1 MVEVRKAIEENEL
14 KDVYKVRREVF
25 ILEQGVPEEIEIDNK
40 EKEAIHFIVYR
51 EGTPVGAGRLRIE
64 GTTAKAERVCILKEV
79 RRKGLGSL
87 LMNEMEETAKAEGLT
102 KFRLNAQVHAEPF
115 YLETGY
121 KTISDQFYDA
131 DILHVTMEKN
141 L

>member
-1 MVEVRKAIEENEL
+1 MEVRRALAEDEL

-40 EKEAIHFIVYR
+40 ENEAIHFVVYR
-51 EGTPVGAGRLRIE
+51 EGLPVGAGRLRTE
-64 GTTAKAERVCILKEV
+64 ETTAKAERVCILKEA

-87 LMNEMEETAKAEGLT
+87 LMKKMEESAKAEGLT
-102 KFRLNAQVHAEPF
+102 KFRLNAQLHAEPF
-115 YLETGY
+115 YIETGY
-121 KTISDQFYDA
+121 KTVSEQFYDA
-131 DILHVTMEKN
+131 DILHVTMEKD